1 MSVFKKLAGDTAL
14 YGVSTILG
22 RMLNY
27 TLVPLHTHVF
37 KRPGELSS
45 NVELYSYVAVLLV
58 LYTIGLETA
67 YFRFAARKPE
77 DRINVFNDTLSIV
90 LAISVAATALIIL
103 FASQITQ
110 WLGYPGQEL
119 FVVWVGLIVGID
131 AVMAIPF
138 ARLRV
143 ENKTKRFVKARLTN
157 IFIVVAL
164 NLFFLLFCR
173 DIYNGKYLTF
183 LRPAVSLIYYPQ
195 IGPGYIFLANLLAN
209 ATYFVLLRDAFAGFR
224 FRLNWPEIRVLVLY
238 AFPLMLTS
246 LAGLVNNVTDRLALR
261 HWLPEGLYP
270 HLTNEDVLGIYG
282 NCYKLSVFMALAIQS
297 FKFAADPFFF
307 SQAEDKNAP
316 DLLARVTK
324 WFIIVCVLIWVAV
337 SLNLDVLG
345 ALFLSPAYRPG
356 LDVVPM
362 LLLGNL
368 FLGVYYNMA
377 FWFKLSDKT
386 AYGTIITV
394 IGAVVTV
401 VLNMTLIPV
410 MGYMG
415 CAVAFLASSVVMTV
429 ICYVQGDKY
438 YPVPYDIKSALGYIG
453 SAGLLIYLAWQIK
466 IENIWLAL
474 AYHMLLLLLYIG
486 VILVVERKTFG
497 PVWAI
502 LSARFRKG
510 KKGLGQ
516 NV

>member
-27 TLVPLHTHVF
+27 ALVPLHTYVF
-37 KRPGELSS
+37 RRPGELAS
-45 NVELYSYVAVLLV
+45 NVEFYSYVAVLLV
-58 LYTIGLETA
+58 LYTLGLETA
-67 YFRFAARKPE
+67 FFRFAARKPE

-90 LAISVAATALIIL
+90 LAISVLATTAIIL
-103 FASQITQ
+103 LAPQITQ
-110 WLGYPGQEL
+110 ALGYPGQEM
-119 FVVWVGLIVGID
+119 FVSWVALIVGID

-143 ENKTKRFVKARLTN
+143 ENKTKRFVKARLLN
-157 IFIVVAL
+157 IFIVVGL
-164 NLFFLLFCR
+164 NVFFLLFCR
-173 DIYNGKYLTF
+173 DIYTGKYLTF
-183 LRPAVSLIYYPQ
+183 LRPAVSLIYYPS

-224 FRLNWPEIRVLVLY
+224 FRLDWPQIRVLLLY

-270 HLTNEDVLGIYG
+270 HLTNKDVLGIYG

-324 WFIIVCVLIWVAV
+324 WFVIVCVLIWVGV

-345 ALFLSPAYRPG
+345 LFLSPAYRQG
-356 LDVVPM
+356 LDVVPL

-368 FLGVYYNMA
+368 FLGVYYNIA

-386 AYGTIITV
+386 AYGTFITV
-394 IGAVVTV
+394 IGAIVTV

-410 MGYMG
+410 MGYIG
-415 CAVAFLASSVVMTV
+415 CAVAFLASSIIMTI
-429 ICYVQGDKY
+429 ICYVQGEKH
-438 YPVPYDIKSALGYIG
+438 YPVPYDVKSALGYIV

-466 IENIWLAL
+466 IDNIWVAIP
-474 AYHMLLLLLYIG
+474 YHLLLLLLYIG
-486 VILVVERKTFG
+486 AMLVVERKTFQ
-497 PVWAI
+497 PVWAK
-502 LSARFRKG
+502 LTARLRKG
-510 KKGLGQ
+510 EKGLGQ
-516 NV
+516 KV